1 MFALP
6 EIMNK
11 EQSQGKK
18 ITAATNAD
26 AVIKTVHENSDNES
40 DMRTL
45 FSGEFNPLVPDVQQV
60 CLSMCDLLLD
70 IRH

>member
-26 AVIKTVHENSDNES
+26 AVIKTVHGNSDNES

-45 FSGEFNPLVPDVQQV
+45 FSGEFNPLVPDVQ
-60 CLSMCDLLLD
+60 
-70 IRH
+70 